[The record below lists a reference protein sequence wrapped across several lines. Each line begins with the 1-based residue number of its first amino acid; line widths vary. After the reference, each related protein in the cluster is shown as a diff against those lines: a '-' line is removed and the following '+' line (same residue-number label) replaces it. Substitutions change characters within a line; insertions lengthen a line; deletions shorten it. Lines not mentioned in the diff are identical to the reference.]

1 MILEIII
8 FGLIILGI
16 ILTVYDFDRVPDES
30 LIEESKR
37 RYEEYIATKERFE
50 HRMKVEV
57 IMERLNKKFGDQ
69 NGKKY

>member
-50 HRMKVEV
+50 QRMKVEV